1 MHLSGSVIKIA
12 VSPDVPHDIIDDTF
26 EGALIRRMV
35 GVMRTKDGYALWS
48 NAGVENAAVN
58 LDELLELARGSGS
71 PFATVAVPMLEK
83 AIAEKEYLFLDEY
96 GEALGIEQFDIAHVL
111 QELCRMY
118 PDRLTHFEVAW
129 AEVTS
134 SATPD
139 FGRLGGGADFVT
151 ADAIESV
158 NAKSWLD
165 EKRQALR
172 KAGDYRPGGSWEK
185 VEGRDVWRAPV
196 MHADWA
202 SIAADEPH
210 DYFEVEKIEIT
221 LRGMEYKMSHSAVD
235 TPRYFRDAKG
245 AFEAAVDW
253 HRQIAHD
260 RRNKILQ
267 SMGLWPGEWALTD
280 TVYLRAERIA
290 PAGSEIA
297 MVYSADDH
305 VWTLM
310 DGEQELG
317 RAEEPQELLELLRES
332 EAVFRN

>member
-35 GVMRTKDGYALWS
+35 GVMRTKDGYELWS

-165 EKRQALR
+165 EMRAALKHER
-172 KAGDYRPGGSWEK
+172 ARAQVHHAIWKK
-185 VEGRDVWRAPV
+185 VDHRSAWRVAIP
-196 MHADWA
+196 HSDWV
-202 SIAADEPH
+202 SIAADKRH
-210 DYFEVEKIEIT
+210 DYFEVAETKT
-221 LRGMEYKMSHSAVD
+221 GYRLSHSGWEEPMDFASIGEAMEEGKSL
-235 TPRYFRDAKG
+235 FR
-245 AFEAAVDW
+245 ELT
-253 HRQIAHD
+253 RS
-260 RRNKILQ
+260 RNADLLA
-267 SMGLWPGEWALTD
+267 SMGLPSGEWHLVHEGDIAAKRSGTEMIVSWDYGDRVWL
-280 TVYLRAERIA
+280 LRD
-290 PAGSEIA
+290 G
-297 MVYSADDH
+297 DH
-305 VWTLM
+305 
-310 DGEQELG
+310 ELG
-317 RAEEPQELLELLRES
+317 RGEAPQDLVTLINEAE
-332 EAVFRN
+332 AAFKA